1 MRMSR
6 VKRAA
11 VVGAV
16 IMAVGSALPL
26 AVAAPAQAKSCK
38 WAVISYGPA
47 THTSIVACVGKYRP

>member
-1 MRMSR
+1 MSR

-26 AVAAPAQAKSCK
+26 AVAAPAEAKSCK
-38 WAVISYGPA
+38 WAVISYDPA
-47 THTSIVACVGKYRP
+47 THTSIVACVGGNRP